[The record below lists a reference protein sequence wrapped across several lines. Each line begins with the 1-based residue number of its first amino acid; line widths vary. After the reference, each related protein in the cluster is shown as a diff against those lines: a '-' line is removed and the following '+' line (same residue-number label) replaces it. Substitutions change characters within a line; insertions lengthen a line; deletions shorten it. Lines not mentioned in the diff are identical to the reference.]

1 MSAVNERGTARK
13 KKEGRMK
20 ATLQG
25 TPKQRQA
32 LRTSG
37 VGIGFLL
44 FHVDAE
50 TVLEIEVYTD
60 RRGVLHRVDDGEPL
74 FPITI
79 RDAFLIELAPQVA
92 QAATP
97 PEQLEEHGSVVE
109 GKEDLPASTDMTPLV
124 RTGLAALD
132 RSEQLLQSLAPMVQD
147 LLLHGTREPGKD
159 RALDVAENMVALLIQ
174 HLYRVNEGLAE
185 RANLNILA
193 EVETHLLL
201 ERNER

>member
-1 MSAVNERGTARK
+1 
-13 KKEGRMK
+13 MK

-37 VGIGFLL
+37 IGVGFLL

-60 RRGVLHRVDDGEPL
+60 RRGVLRRVDDGEPL

-79 RDAFLIELAPQVA
+79 RDAFPIELAPQVA
-92 QAATP
+92 P
-97 PEQLEEHGSVVE
+97 PAPPSERLEERGSVVE

-132 RSEQLLQSLAPMVQD
+132 RSEQLLQSLAPLVQD

-159 RALDVAENMVALLIQ
+159 RALDVAENIVALLIQ
-174 HLYRVNEGLAE
+174 QLYRINEGLAE
-185 RANLNILA
+185 RANLDILA
-193 EVETHLLL
+193 EVETHLVL